1 MKKVIW
7 VVFALLLHSA
17 VAGAQGFSL
26 ADEARRERERR
37 EGMQTDRQRLLKE
50 VLKHTNAAE
59 ALAQLSKGFSDSADK
74 MFGQFPPEA
83 RDPLK
88 KATLEALSSSR
99 LLPVYERSFST
110 GIDIM
115 TLTAV
120 SDWSKTAIGA
130 KIFRVE
136 TVENGR
142 PDENFLKR
150 PVSRNRSMLI
160 EELER
165 ETKETERAVAAITS
179 LSHAMLGGMLESSF
193 IPQQTKDAL
202 LSGYEQAFAA
212 AATPRMAASIRNS
225 NLFVYRN
232 LSDEELEGYIA
243 FITTPAG
250 RKFNRV
256 TWEAM
261 QEAMKKGG
269 ADAGRS
275 FGQILK
281 QMANSETH

>member
-17 VAGAQGFSL
+17 AGAQGFSL

-37 EGMQTDRQRLLKE
+37 EGMETDRQRLLKE

-74 MFGQFPPEA
+74 MFGQFPHEA

-165 ETKETERAVAAITS
+165 ETKETERAVAAVTS
-179 LSHAMLGGMLESSF
+179 LSHAMLGGMLEF
-193 IPQQTKDAL
+193 L
-202 LSGYEQAFAA
+202 H
-212 AATPRMAASIRNS
+212 
-225 NLFVYRN
+225 
-232 LSDEELEGYIA
+232 
-243 FITTPAG
+243 TPADEG
-250 RKFNRV
+250 RFIVRFRTGVRGGRHTLDGRFNPQLESLRLSKSFRRGTGRV
-256 TWEAM
+256 HRVYYNAC
-261 QEAMKKGG
+261 
-269 ADAGRS
+269 RP
-275 FGQILK
+275 
-281 QMANSETH
+281 

>member
-17 VAGAQGFSL
+17 AGAQGFSL

-37 EGMQTDRQRLLKE
+37 EGMETDRQRLLKE

-74 MFGQFPPEA
+74 MFGQFPHEA

-165 ETKETERAVAAITS
+165 ETKETERAVAAVTS

-193 IPQQTKDAL
+193 IPQQTKDAF

-212 AATPRMAASIRNS
+212 AATPWMAASIRNS

-232 LSDEELEGYIA
+232 LSDEELEEYIA

-261 QEAMKKGG
+261 QDAMKKGG

-275 FGQILK
+275 FGQIVK